1 VEPPGVTHPL
11 YRTTAIAGVGL
22 KQYKR
27 GASPLPERSVLV
39 EAILAACADA
49 GFDPAEIDG
58 FVSYGDDKNEPV
70 RLMPELGMREL
81 RWSAQVWGGGGGG
94 IAGTFGV
101 AAAAILSGQASAVVI
116 FRALVEG
123 SSGRMSAAVMA
134 HHLNAHLLASGV
146 VSPAQAC
153 ALRAMRLFEHHGVP
167 RDLVEDL
174 VRASY
179 HHGARNP
186 EAVAYGQNFD
196 IDELRR
202 SRLIAEPFRLFD
214 CSRENDGAGALLMVS
229 AERARD
235 LAKPPVYLL
244 GCAQGAEAGWGDLL
258 ENDADDLYASGGF
271 RALARRLYAETE
283 LSPADI
289 DVVQLYENFDAQGV
303 MSLIDHGF
311 CTHENAVE
319 VIRFENLIADGG
331 SLPINTAGGNLA
343 QGFIHGIGLPIEAVR
358 QLRGESSNPVAN
370 ARTCLLAGGP
380 GAPTVSSAIF
390 ANDRWGR

>member
-1 VEPPGVTHPL
+1 MTHPL
-11 YRTTAIAGVGL
+11 YGTTAIAGVGL

-39 EAILAACADA
+39 EAILAACDEA

-70 RLMPELGMREL
+70 RLMPELGSREL

-94 IAGTFGV
+94 IAGAFGV
-101 AAAAILSGQASAVVI
+101 AAAAILSGQASAVMI

-134 HHLNAHLLASGV
+134 HHLNDHLRATGM

-153 ALRAMRLFEHHGVP
+153 AVRATRLFDHHRMP
-167 RDLVEDL
+167 REIVEEL

-179 HHGARNP
+179 HHGSRNP
-186 EAVAYGQNFD
+186 EAVSYGKIFD
-196 IDELRR
+196 VEMLRQ
-202 SRLIAEPFRLFD
+202 SRMIAEPFRLFD

-229 AERARD
+229 AARARD
-235 LAKPPVYLL
+235 LAKPPVYVL
-244 GCAQGAEAGWGDLL
+244 GCAQGADAGWGDLL
-258 ENDADDLYASGGF
+258 ENDDADLYVTAGF
-271 RALARRLYAETE
+271 RGVARRLYADTG
-283 LSPADI
+283 LTPADI
-289 DVVQLYENFDAQGV
+289 DVVQLYENFDAQGI

-311 CTHENAVE
+311 CTYENATQ

-331 SLPINTAGGNLA
+331 KLPINTAGGNLA

-358 QLRGESSNPVAN
+358 QLRGESANPVAG

-390 ANDRWGR
+390 ANQF

>member
-1 VEPPGVTHPL
+1 MTHPL
-11 YRTTAIAGVGL
+11 YGTTAIAGVGL
-22 KQYKR
+22 RQFRR
-27 GASPLPERSVLV
+27 GASPLPERSTLV
-39 EAILAACADA
+39 EAILAACAEA
-49 GFDPAEIDG
+49 GFDPAGIDG

-70 RLMPELGMREL
+70 RLMPALGLREL
-81 RWSAQVWGGGGGG
+81 RWSASVWGGGGGG
-94 IAGTFGV
+94 IAGAFGI

-123 SSGRMSAAVMA
+123 GSGRMSAAVMA
-134 HHLNAHLLASGV
+134 HHLNDHMLAAGL
-146 VSPAQAC
+146 VSPAQVC
-153 ALRAMRLFEHHGVP
+153 AIRANRLFEHHGVP
-167 RDLVEDL
+167 REIVEEL

-179 HHGARNP
+179 HHGSRNP
-186 EAVAYGQNFD
+186 DAVAYGQPFD
-196 IDELRR
+196 ADMLRR

-244 GCAQGAEAGWGDLL
+244 GCAQGTEAGWGDLL
-258 ENDADDLYASGGF
+258 DNDDDDLYATAGF
-271 RALARRLYAETE
+271 RPVARNLYAATG

-311 CTHENAVE
+311 CTAESAADL
-319 VIRFENLIADGG
+319 IRFENLIADGG
-331 SLPINTAGGNLA
+331 RLPVNTSGGNLA
-343 QGFIHGIGLPIEAVR
+343 QGFIHGIGLAVEAVR
-358 QLRGESSNPVAN
+358 QLRGESANPVAG

-380 GAPTVSSAIF
+380 GSPTVSSAIF
-390 ANDRWGR
+390 ANSPG

>member
-1 VEPPGVTHPL
+1 MTHPL
-11 YRTTAIAGVGL
+11 YGTTAIAGVGL
-22 KQYKR
+22 RQYRR
-27 GASPLPERSVLV
+27 GASPLPERSTLV
-39 EAILAACADA
+39 EAILAACAEA
-49 GFDPAEIDG
+49 GFDPAGIDG

-70 RLMPELGMREL
+70 RLMPALGIREL
-81 RWSAQVWGGGGGG
+81 RWSASVWGGGGGG
-94 IAGTFGV
+94 IAGAFGI

-123 SSGRMSAAVMA
+123 GSGRMSAAVMA
-134 HHLNAHLLASGV
+134 HHLNDHMLAAGL
-146 VSPAQAC
+146 VSPAQVC
-153 ALRAMRLFEHHGVP
+153 AIRANRLFEHHGVP
-167 RDLVEDL
+167 REIVEEL

-179 HHGARNP
+179 HHGSRNP
-186 EAVAYGQNFD
+186 EAVAYGQPFD
-196 IDELRR
+196 ADMLRH

-244 GCAQGAEAGWGDLL
+244 GCAQGTEAGWGDLL
-258 ENDADDLYASGGF
+258 DNDDDDLYATAGF
-271 RALARRLYAETE
+271 RPVARNLYAATG

-311 CTHENAVE
+311 CTAESAADL
-319 VIRFENLIADGG
+319 IRFENLIADGG
-331 SLPINTAGGNLA
+331 RLPVNTSGGNLA
-343 QGFIHGIGLPIEAVR
+343 QGFIHGIGLAVEAVR
-358 QLRGESSNPVAN
+358 QLRGESANPVAG

-380 GAPTVSSAIF
+380 ASPTVSSAIF
-390 ANDRWGR
+390 ANSPG